1 MLDRKVLG
9 LLSVVS
15 FAFCLV
21 VSVMAQI
28 SVTPTPGG
36 VYVPPGGTDTGFGG
50 GNAISGMILLST
62 GQRLERRVTV
72 RLQTMTRGDS
82 VAMSDEYGKFIFQG
96 LANGDYTVVIEKEK
110 DFQPF
115 SQVVSIRQIR
125 GAPPQN
131 YPLNIRLVIKGD
143 TATTKPGVINAGTAS
158 VPRLA
163 LEFYRKALEL
173 DKTGDKLGAI
183 EQLK

>member
-1 MLDRKVLG
+1 MIGTRANWIEVDVMVKRKVPG
-9 LLSVVS
+9 LLSVVL
-15 FAFCLV
+15 FAFCPV
-21 VSVMAQI
+21 VSVMAQ
-28 SVTPTPGG
+28 VAQ

-72 RLQTMTRGDS
+72 RLQTMTKGAS

-96 LANGDYTVVIEKEK
+96 LANGEYTVIIEKEK

-143 TATTKPGVINAGTAS
+143 TATTKPGVINAGTA
-158 VPRLA
+158 
-163 LEFYRKALEL
+163 
-173 DKTGDKLGAI
+173 G
-183 EQLK
+183 